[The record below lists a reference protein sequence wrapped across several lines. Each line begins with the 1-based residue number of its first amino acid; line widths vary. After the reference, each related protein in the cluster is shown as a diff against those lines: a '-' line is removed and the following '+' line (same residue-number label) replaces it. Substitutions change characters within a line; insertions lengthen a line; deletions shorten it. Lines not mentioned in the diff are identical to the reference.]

1 MSTQVISADSF
12 QAVTFCLVDKQKRE
26 EYAIPIE
33 QIREIRAVETITN
46 IPKAKSYVKGIMNL
60 RGLIIPV
67 IDVKEKLGIATEG
80 QSSSSKQRIL
90 VTEVN
95 GKQTGFLVDEVD
107 QVMRIQTKDL
117 EAAPQ
122 SVLDSH
128 NYIKGIVKLNQ
139 RLVVLLDVI
148 RLLEESSSDIS
159 DIMGAAK
166 Q

>member
-1 MSTQVISADSF
+1 MSTQVVSVDSF
-12 QAVTFCLVDKQKRE
+12 QAVTFCLDKKKKKE

-33 QIREIRAVETITN
+33 QIREIRAVEAITN

-67 IDVKEKLGIATEG
+67 IDVKEKLVLSSQTEAN
-80 QSSSSKQRIL
+80 SSKQRIL

-95 GKQTGFLVDEVD
+95 GTQTGFLVDEVD

-117 EAAPQ
+117 EQAPQ
-122 SVLDSH
+122 TVLESH
-128 NYIKGIVKLNQ
+128 NYIKGIAKLNQ
-139 RLVVLLDVI
+139 RLVILLDVVK
-148 RLLEESSSDIS
+148 LLQDSSSDIS
-159 DIMGAAK
+159 KVMGAEK